1 MKVHVKQII
10 SLILVMALAGVSAT
24 AQIRRRAYTGT
35 TASVRQLIRQI
46 EIRTGTFRNTLD
58 TTLDR
63 SRYDGTRAEDDINRF
78 VSDFQN
84 SVSNLHERFDQG
96 VSTSADARVVIDR
109 ASVIEDFVMR
119 NNLNVRVRNDWFM
132 LRRDLNDL
140 ARAYGIPGVRAV
152 RAGVNG
158 PIGSVGIGQGV
169 GIGVGASN
177 RLTGTYQLD
186 AQRSD
191 DPARAADDA
200 TRNLP
205 YNQRQRVRD
214 RLT

>member
-132 LRRDLNDL
+132 LRLLGALDRASPEQVL
-140 ARAYGIPGVRAV
+140 A
-152 RAGVNG
+152 
-158 PIGSVGIGQGV
+158 
-169 GIGVGASN
+169 
-177 RLTGTYQLD
+177 
-186 AQRSD
+186 
-191 DPARAADDA
+191 
-200 TRNLP
+200 
-205 YNQRQRVRD
+205 
-214 RLT
+214 